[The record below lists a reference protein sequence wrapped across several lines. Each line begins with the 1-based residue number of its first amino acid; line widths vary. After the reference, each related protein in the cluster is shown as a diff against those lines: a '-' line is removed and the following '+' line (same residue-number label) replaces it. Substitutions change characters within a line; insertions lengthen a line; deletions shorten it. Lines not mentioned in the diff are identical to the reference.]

1 MVKAR
6 EMVLKGRPKL
16 DVKKKKNPSNL
27 MREGPFSILS
37 GHSNNQE
44 MIYKKAS

>member
-16 DVKKKKNPSNL
+16 DVKKKNPSNL